1 MTTTIFK
8 NEEKV
13 NVRGVIDTFRKKLEN
28 DYKESFEK
36 SEIENLVD
44 IASKNPT
51 DKFVITDCPNVPVM
65 QGDLLIWSNLTSEYK
80 EATQS
85 LFFDLKDTDSMI
97 LQDTDSMTGDHRLV
111 LLPETDYSLKNGK
124 FQISIGSYKAPY
136 DCKIL
141 KTNKPFLIF
150 HREHGNLTLPAG
162 EYMICSSL
170 DAKTLNKMID

>member
-85 LFFDLKDTDSMI
+85 LFFD
-97 LQDTDSMTGDHRLV
+97 
-111 LLPETDYSLKNGK
+111 
-124 FQISIGSYKAPY
+124 
-136 DCKIL
+136 
-141 KTNKPFLIF
+141 
-150 HREHGNLTLPAG
+150 
-162 EYMICSSL
+162 
-170 DAKTLNKMID
+170 